1 MSNTNE
7 VQDVPAPKQVSRGGR
22 RALIAG
28 GCVVALGVV
37 AIGGAVIGRN
47 TTPQQPVSAAVIEPA
62 NEPGNVPM
70 GMSNGSA
77 PEASDTKVASSS
89 MIWPGVN
96 TVFTAGK
103 GLPKKPGTASGYTV
117 DDTGIDRAALARE
130 LASVFGVA
138 GEPVKND
145 YGWSVGPTDGSSP
158 SIYVNEDSSASWS
171 YNNPAA
177 YGVPIPMA
185 EGSAAAR
192 PPAESGAVEGSTGQ
206 PVPVAGSVEGSTGP
220 TPAVS
225 PAPSKK
231 DAKEWATDIFTRLGV
246 PLDQVDWQFDSYDPF
261 TTATAWLTID
271 GERTQLQ
278 WSIGFFGEGEI
289 SSAYGFS
296 AGLVEIPGYAII
308 GVKDAIA
315 RLNQPGWSALQPA
328 MIYNG
333 DVQIAADEQ
342 PAGQATMP
350 PNPAYRGRPALG
362 VTITV
367 ATITSSELGLA
378 QYWQPDGTILMLP
391 AYLISDKDGH
401 QWSMLAVDDAY
412 VAFTQVPPND
422 GPMPMARQGTLG

>member
-1 MSNTNE
+1 
-7 VQDVPAPKQVSRGGR
+7 
-22 RALIAG
+22 
-28 GCVVALGVV
+28 
-37 AIGGAVIGRN
+37 
-47 TTPQQPVSAAVIEPA
+47 
-62 NEPGNVPM
+62 
-70 GMSNGSA
+70 
-77 PEASDTKVASSS
+77 
-89 MIWPGVN
+89 
-96 TVFTAGK
+96 
-103 GLPKKPGTASGYTV
+103 
-117 DDTGIDRAALARE
+117 
-130 LASVFGVA
+130 
-138 GEPVKND
+138 
-145 YGWSVGPTDGSSP
+145 
-158 SIYVNEDSSASWS
+158 
-171 YNNPAA
+171 
-177 YGVPIPMA
+177 
-185 EGSAAAR
+185 
-192 PPAESGAVEGSTGQ
+192 
-206 PVPVAGSVEGSTGP
+206 
-220 TPAVS
+220 VS

>member
-1 MSNTNE
+1 MPSHRQAEGVNVSDINE
-7 VQDVPAPKQVSRGGR
+7 VQEPRKRGGR

-28 GCVVALGVV
+28 GCVVALGAV
-37 AIGGAVIGRN
+37 AVGGAIVGRA
-47 TTPQQPVSAAVIEPA
+47 TTPQAQSAPSVSEPA

-70 GMSNGSA
+70 GMSNGSGPQA
-77 PEASDTKVASSS
+77 EDTKVASSS
-89 MIWPGVN
+89 MIWPGFN
-96 TVFTAGK
+96 TVFTPGK
-103 GLPKKPGTASGYTV
+103 GLPNKSGTASGYTV
-117 DDTGIDRAALARE
+117 DDTGIDRAALAAE
-130 LASVFGVA
+130 LATIFGVA
-138 GEPVKND
+138 GEPLKND
-145 YGWSVGPTDGSSP
+145 YGWTVGPTDGSAP
-158 SIYVNEDSSASWS
+158 TIYVNEDSSASWS

-177 YGVPIPMA
+177 YGTPIPMPA
-185 EGSAAAR
+185 DASVSNDMSGSSSGAVAGSEGSA
-192 PPAESGAVEGSTGQ
+192 PP
-206 PVPVAGSVEGSTGP
+206 
-220 TPAVS
+220 VS

-231 DAKEWATDIFTRLGV
+231 DAETWATDIFTRLGV

-278 WSIGFFGEGEI
+278 WSISFFGDGEI

-328 MIYNG
+328 MISNG
-333 DVQIAADEQ
+333 DVTIAYEDQ
-342 PAGQATMP
+342 PAAQPTLP
-350 PNPAYRGRPALG
+350 PNPTYLGRPALG

-367 ATITSSELGLA
+367 ATITKSELGLA
-378 QYWQPDGTILMLP
+378 QYWQPDGTILLLP

-412 VAFTQVPPND
+412 VAFTQVAPND
-422 GPMPMARQGTLG
+422 GPMPMAR

>member
-1 MSNTNE
+1 MSDTNE
-7 VQDVPAPKQVSRGGR
+7 VTEELATKSSSRAGR

-28 GCVVALGVV
+28 GCVVALGAA

-47 TTPQQPVSAAVIEPA
+47 TTPQTQESAVVVEPA
-62 NEPGNVPM
+62 NEPGSMPM

-77 PEASDTKVASSS
+77 PQASDTKVASS
-89 MIWPGVN
+89 MIWPGFN
-96 TVFTAGK
+96 TVFTPGK
-103 GLPKKPGTASGYTV
+103 GLPNKPGTASGYTV
-117 DDTGIDRAALARE
+117 DDAGIDRAALARE
-130 LASVFGVA
+130 LASVFGVV

-145 YGWSVGPTDGSSP
+145 YGWSVGASDGSGP

-177 YGVPIPMA
+177 YGSPMPIPMA
-185 EGSAAAR
+185 EGEEVS
-192 PPAESGAVEGSTGQ
+192 STTSQGGAVEGSPG
-206 PVPVAGSVEGSTGP
+206 PDST
-220 TPAVS
+220 VS
-225 PAPSKK
+225 PAPSKN
-231 DAKEWATDIFTRLGV
+231 DAKQWATDIFTRLGV

-278 WSIGFFGEGEI
+278 WSITFFGNGEI
-289 SSAYGFS
+289 SNAYGFA

-328 MIYNG
+328 MISNG
-333 DVQIAADEQ
+333 DVSIAYDDPAAAQ
-342 PAGQATMP
+342 PTTP
-350 PNPAYRGRPALG
+350 PNPTYQGRPALS

-378 QYWQPDGTILMLP
+378 QYWQPDGTILLLP
-391 AYLISDKDGH
+391 AYLISDKDDH
-401 QWSMLAVDDAY
+401 QWSMLAVDDTY
-412 VAFTQVPPND
+412 VAFTQVAPNS
-422 GPMPMARQGTLG
+422 GPMPMAR

>member
-1 MSNTNE
+1 MSDTNE
-7 VQDVPAPKQVSRGGR
+7 VRDVPATKQLSRGGR

-28 GCVVALGVV
+28 GCVVALGVA

-47 TTPQQPVSAAVIEPA
+47 TTPQQPVSAAVTEPA

-89 MIWPGVN
+89 MIWPGFN

-103 GLPKKPGTASGYTV
+103 GLPNKPGTASGYTV

-145 YGWSVGPTDGSSP
+145 YGWSVGPTDGSGP

-177 YGVPIPMA
+177 YGTPIPMPA
-185 EGSAAAR
+185 DAATSNEVAGSS
-192 PPAESGAVEGSTGQ
+192 SGAVD
-206 PVPVAGSVEGSTGP
+206 GSTGP
-220 TPAVS
+220 APTVS

-261 TTATAWLTID
+261 TTATAWLSID

-278 WSIGFFGEGEI
+278 WSIGFFGDGEI

-328 MIYNG
+328 MIYSG
-333 DVQIAADEQ
+333 DVTIAYEDQ
-342 PAGQATMP
+342 PATQPTSP
-350 PNPAYRGRPALG
+350 PNPTYLGRPALG

-367 ATITSSELGLA
+367 ATITKSELGLA